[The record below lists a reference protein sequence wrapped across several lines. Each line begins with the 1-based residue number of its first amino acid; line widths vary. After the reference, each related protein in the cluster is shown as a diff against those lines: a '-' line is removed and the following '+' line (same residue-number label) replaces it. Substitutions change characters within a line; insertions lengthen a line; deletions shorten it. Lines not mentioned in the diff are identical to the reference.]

1 MLPQII
7 LVSFKLLSK
16 VSLTALQTFIAWHMG
31 QIYSK
36 VHTAVSNKC
45 CPPKTRNKDVG
56 MLRHVDFLH
65 QTNDRHVVH
74 HKMHQNHQDYQ
85 DDSDE
90 SCEPGSSGAQF
101 AQGVSSFSDSSGF
114 FLPSLPSFISKNIR
128 G

>member
-31 QIYSK
+31 QIYLK
-36 VHTAVSNKC
+36 VHTNVSNKC
-45 CPPKTRNKDVG
+45 CPQKTRNKDVG
-56 MLRHVDFLH
+56 MLQNYFLH
-65 QTNDRHVVH
+65 QTHDWHVVP

-90 SCEPGSSGAQF
+90 SYEPGSSGAHF
-101 AQGVSSFSDSSGF
+101 AQGASSFLDSSGV
-114 FLPSLPSFISKNIR
+114 S
-128 G
+128 GE